1 MMKEALVSV
10 AVAALSYFFY
20 TVYRA
25 RNVMYRLRAQ
35 GKVRPLTCHYQF
47 TF

>member
-1 MMKEALVSV
+1 MKEALVSV

-25 RNVMYRLRAQ
+25 RNVMYKLRAQ
-35 GKVRPLTCHYQF
+35 GKVRPLTCRYQF

>member
-1 MMKEALVSV
+1 MKEVLVSV

-35 GKVRPLTCHYQF
+35 GKVRPLTDRHQF
-47 TF
+47 AF

>member
-35 GKVRPLTCHYQF
+35 GKVRPLTRRYPF

>member
-20 TVYRA
+20 TMYRA
-25 RNVMYRLRAQ
+25 RYVMYRLRAQ
-35 GKVRPLTCHYQF
+35 GKVRPLTCRYWF
-47 TF
+47 IF